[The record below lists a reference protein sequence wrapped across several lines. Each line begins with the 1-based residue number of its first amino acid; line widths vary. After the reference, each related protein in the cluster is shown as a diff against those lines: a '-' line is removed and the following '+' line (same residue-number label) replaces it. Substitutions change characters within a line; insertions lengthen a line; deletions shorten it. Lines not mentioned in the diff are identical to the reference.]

1 MKKSNIKKFKE
12 LFESV
17 DSEYVKNILKSSGV
31 ENPILHHK
39 DLDELSEYFTNEFQ
53 SIQLPFTKKYE
64 IFGIPFDITISN
76 GISYSSYIDWNK
88 FMNDVYE
95 IDIKVPINYDINYLT
110 STLIHELRH
119 IIDFS
124 DGAKSSGISS
134 FLMDI
139 HLRKFNVGLFS
150 EFYTLVYLSLE
161 HELLARNNQIYPYI
175 KFKNVS
181 KKESLDILKK
191 SFIWD
196 ALQNLNSF
204 DSSSFIEKFNTADL
218 IEKTN
223 SFIRNVLHD
232 NIIVV
237 EDNNDLIGFY
247 KIWEDHFK
255 DISKDWTSILV
266 SEVDRVYER
275 KMWIFNEG
283 IQSTS
288 KKILIEKWETL
299 KEKSQLG

>member
-1 MKKSNIKKFKE
+1 MKKTNIKKFKE
-12 LFESV
+12 LFESIN
-17 DSEYVKNILKSSGV
+17 SEYVKNILKSSGV

-124 DGAKSSGISS
+124 DGAKSSGLSS

-196 ALQNLNSF
+196 ALQNLNNF
-204 DSSSFIEKFNTADL
+204 NSSSFIERFNTEDL

-223 SFIRNVLHD
+223 SFISNVLHD
-232 NIIVV
+232 NTIIT
-237 EDNNDLIGFY
+237 EDSNDLIEFY
-247 KIWEDHFK
+247 KIWEEYFK
-255 DISKDWTSILV
+255 DISKNWISILV
-266 SEVDRVYER
+266 SEVDRIYER

-283 IQSTS
+283 IQSTA
-288 KKILIEKWETL
+288 KKLLIEKWETL
-299 KEKSQLG
+299 KEK